1 MNKTVNINL
10 ANLLFHIDENAYLKL
25 QHYLESIKRSFNGT
39 PGSDEII
46 ADIEAR
52 IAELFREK
60 MENDRQVITVKEV
73 DAVIAIMGQPEDYQI
88 DEDIFSDQSQGRS
101 YSGTSGY
108 ANRKFKK
115 FYRDIDNKF
124 IGGVCAGM
132 EHFLGIDALW
142 IRLIFVLLG
151 IFSGGFGIVAYIV
164 LWILVP
170 EAATTSQKLDMSGEP
185 VNISNIERKVKEGF
199 DDVAEKVRNVNY
211 DKMGQRIKSGGKSF
225 FDVLG
230 DIILFAFK
238 VIGKFVG
245 ILLLIVGTAGM
256 VGLFIAMFTVGLID
270 AIHIPG
276 VDLIGMLNA
285 TDAPVWVVSLLVF
298 LVVGIPFFLIL
309 YLGLRIVVSN
319 LKSMGNIAKFS
330 LLGLW
335 LIAVIAMVVLSIR
348 QATAHAFTGSVS
360 EINPMVLEKDTD
372 SLIVRFGNADL
383 IVQEGP
389 IVGGMKIR
397 YDEADNPVLFSDD
410 ITLEVMKSKDS
421 TMQIRIRKDA
431 DGSSMTDARERAGQ
445 INYQYT
451 LNGSVLELDSN
462 FSTAA
467 SNKVRDQQVQIT
479 LYVPEGTKVSFEK
492 SARYYMGWRTETQPD
507 ISRREIPDFNWQM
520 QGDGTLKC
528 LNCPSQLPVSNPNGN
543 TNRIRIDENGV
554 DINIKDDN
562 ESFRMKIDEEGI
574 DIKASPDNDN

>member
-39 PGSDEII
+39 PGCDEII

-88 DEDIFSDQSQGRS
+88 DEEIFSDQSKGGS
-101 YSGTSGY
+101 NSGSSGY
-108 ANRKFKK
+108 SNRKFKK
-115 FYRDIDNKF
+115 LYRDIDNKF

-132 EHFLGIDALW
+132 EHYLGIDALW

-151 IFSGGFGIVAYIV
+151 IFSGGFGIIAYIV

-170 EAATTSQKLDMSGEP
+170 DAATTSQKLDMTGEP
-185 VNISNIERKVKEGF
+185 VNISNIERKVKEGI
-199 DDVAEKVRNVNY
+199 DDVAEKVRNVDY

-230 DIILFAFK
+230 DIILFGFK

-245 ILLLIVGTAGM
+245 ILLLIIGTAGM

-285 TDAPVWVVSLLVF
+285 TDAPVWLVSLLIF
-298 LVVGIPFFLIL
+298 LVVGIPFFLLL

-335 LIAVIAMVVLSIR
+335 LIAVIAMAVLSIR
-348 QATAHAFTGSVS
+348 QASAHAFTGSVS
-360 EINPMVLEKDTD
+360 ETNPIVLANDSD
-372 SLIVRFGNADL
+372 SLLIRFSNADL
-383 IVQEGP
+383 EDEQGP
-389 IVGGMKIR
+389 VVGGMKVR
-397 YDEADNPVLFSDD
+397 YDEDENPILFSDD
-410 ITLEVMKSKDS
+410 ILLDVLKSSDS
-421 TMQIRIRKDA
+421 LMHIRIRKDA
-431 DGSSMTDARERAGQ
+431 DGSSMADARDRAGQ
-445 INYQYT
+445 IDYEYT
-451 LNGSVLELDSN
+451 LGESVLDLNSH
-462 FSTAA
+462 FSTA
-467 SNKVRDQQVQIT
+467 SINKVRGQQVRIT
-479 LYVPEGTKVSFEK
+479 LYVPEGTKVSFDK
-492 SARYYMGWRTETQPD
+492 SARYFIGRRTETKPG
-507 ISRREIPDFNWQM
+507 IGRRDIPDYHWQM
-520 QGDGTLKC
+520 QPDGSLKC
-528 LNCPSQLPVSNPNGN
+528 QNCPTQLPISSSNGRN
-543 TNRIRIDENGV
+543 NRIRIDENGV
-554 DINIKDDN
+554 DIDIKDEND
-562 ESFRMKIDEEGI
+562 SFRLKIDEEGI
-574 DIKASPDNDN
+574 DIKANPDNRN